1 MKNKILLGLAAS
13 SLVASAAL
21 ADVYVGVE
29 YGVASNTTEK
39 EYTGL
44 VNRTYDYDNNYKD
57 IKLKVGAGEDGGVKL
72 QGTLSFISYDETSFD
87 KTNKDYIEFGLD
99 LIKEFEVNKQFYPF
113 IKGGMGV
120 GAMDV
125 EGYTEDSILAV
136 SFNLGAGLSFKATDN
151 ISLLAGVDYVYR
163 KWQDVENKF
172 GWLGTVTRST
182 ADSGIKPYIG
192 VNFQF

>member
-1 MKNKILLGLAAS
+1 MKNKIILGLAAS
-13 SLVASAAL
+13 SLVASVAMS
-21 ADVYVGVE
+21 DMYVGVE
-29 YGVASNTTEK
+29 YGAASNTHEF
-39 EYTGL
+39 EATGAL
-44 VNRTYDYDNNYKD
+44 SGSADHDNDYND

-72 QGTLSFISYDETSFD
+72 QGRLSFISYDESIFD
-87 KTNKDYIEFGLD
+87 DTNKDYVEFGLD

-120 GAMDV
+120 GSMDV

-163 KWQDVENKF
+163 KWQDIEYTY
-172 GWLGTVTRST
+172 GWSTVTVST
-182 ADSGIKPYIG
+182 TDDALKPYIG